1 MVDTFLQY
9 KRIGLGIDRMTL
21 AQKSIQA
28 NQTASFPVVYYLGP
42 LCQYVTGQP
51 PTVSRRALADVK
63 ATIAVLFHQIFWENW
78 SKYIFTFGR
87 PEEEADAVAVV
98 PPAEQQ
104 PSLLQDSDT
113 SVSRLDSATT
123 VYDST
128 GETLDSTHFES
139 RLVIYTGKSTYHASS
154 EWQEKKKAVQVV
166 KQLVEPFVGTYQTIY
181 TLTVSTGLWIYSSHW
196 RIEICRAVQ
205 IQTKVPSKDRPQ
217 IVRRM
222 HDHESN
228 TIQRVM

>member
-21 AQKSIQA
+21 AQKSIQG
-28 NQTASFPVVYYLGP
+28 NRTAGIPVVYNLGP

-51 PTVSRRALADVK
+51 PTVSHRALADVK

-78 SKYIFTFGR
+78 SKFIFRFGR

-123 VYDST
+123 VCNST
-128 GETLDSTHFES
+128 GETTDSTHFES

-154 EWQEKKKAVQVV
+154 EQQEKKAVQVV

-181 TLTVSTGLWIYSSHW
+181 TLTVSTRLWIYSSRW
-196 RIEICRAVQ
+196 RIEIFSS
-205 IQTKVPSKDRPQ
+205 P
-217 IVRRM
+217 
-222 HDHESN
+222 
-228 TIQRVM
+228 